1 MKTFQYSRF
10 AVTLLIAVFAI
21 SLSNCSVH
29 TGARSSSRTS
39 YKAKSLPPGHAKKIH
54 GHKSAKRFA
63 PGHNK

>member
-1 MKTFQYSRF
+1 MRTFQYSRF
-10 AVTLLIAVFAI
+10 ALTLLVAVFAI

-29 TGARSSSRTS
+29 TSTRSSRTS

-54 GHKSAKRFA
+54 GQKSAKRFA